1 MPNIANAK
9 GTLLLQN
16 LALIDDPAAAA
27 ALLDPVR
34 SQVLEM
40 LRSPDSATG
49 VARKLGLP
57 RQRLRYH
64 VKELE
69 RHGLI
74 EHVEDRRKGNCVE
87 RLMQAT
93 ARRYLISPEAVGGLD
108 MDPEVVRDRFSSD
121 YLIAITG
128 RTLQEV
134 TRLRVGAD
142 QAGKKLPTLTL
153 DSDVRFANPAAQG
166 AFVEEL
172 GDMLATLI
180 QKYHRPRAASGRSFR
195 FIATG
200 YPAPA
205 KENASIEKQEDKKP

>member
-1 MPNIANAK
+1 MP
-9 GTLLLQN
+9 QN

-34 SQVLEM
+34 SRVLEL

-74 EHVEDRRKGNCVE
+74 KHVEDRRKGNCVE

-93 ARRYLISPEAVGGLD
+93 ARRYFISPEAFGGLS
-108 MDPEVVRDRFSSD
+108 MDPAVVRDKFSSEF
-121 YLIAITG
+121 LIAIAG
-128 RTLQEV
+128 RTLEEV
-134 TRLRVGAD
+134 ARLRAGAD
-142 QAGKKLPTLTL
+142 EAGKKLATLTL
-153 DSDVRFANPAAQG
+153 DTEVRFASPASQG
-166 AFVEEL
+166 AFAEEL
-172 GDMLATLI
+172 SDVLAALI
-180 QKYHRPRAASGRSFR
+180 RKYHRPRVTSGRNFR
-195 FIATG
+195 FVATG
-200 YPAPA
+200 YPAPP
-205 KENASIEKQEDKKP
+205 KDKKSIRQQGD

>member
-1 MPNIANAK
+1 MP
-9 GTLLLQN
+9 QN

-34 SQVLEM
+34 AQVLEM
-40 LRSPDSATG
+40 LRSADSATG

-69 RHGLI
+69 RLGLI

-93 ARRYLISPEAVGGLD
+93 ARHYLISPEAVGRLGV
-108 MDPEVVRDRFSSD
+108 DPEAVRDRFSSD

-128 RTLQEV
+128 RTLQEII
-134 TRLRVGAD
+134 RLRAGAD
-142 QAGKKLPTLTL
+142 EAGKKLPTLTL
-153 DSDVRFANPAAQG
+153 DTEVRFASPAAQG
-166 AFVEEL
+166 AFAEEL
-172 GDMLATLI
+172 NDMLATLI
-180 QKYHRPRAASGRSFR
+180 RKYHRPRATTGRSFR
-195 FIATG
+195 FVASG

-205 KENASIEKQEDKKP
+205 NENKSTAPQEDKKS